1 MCHMLQPDV
10 PQVAV
15 QLLAA
20 PELLGETSLL
30 LRWQLLGADGH
41 SSNLVQPYSQPEPY
55 GQLQPPATPT
65 LSLTLTLTRTLT
77 RSRAISLS
85 LTPTPTPTPTPAPTP
100 APAPAPTPTLT

>member
-1 MCHMLQPDV
+1 MCRRLQSHVPQSAV
-10 PQVAV
+10 PCAPPQVAV

-20 PELLGETSLL
+20 PEALGESSLL

-65 LSLTLTLTRTLT
+65 LSLTLTLTRTLSRTLALTLT
-77 RSRAISLS
+77 RSWPRRRAARRL
-85 LTPTPTPTPTPAPTP
+85 
-100 APAPAPTPTLT
+100 